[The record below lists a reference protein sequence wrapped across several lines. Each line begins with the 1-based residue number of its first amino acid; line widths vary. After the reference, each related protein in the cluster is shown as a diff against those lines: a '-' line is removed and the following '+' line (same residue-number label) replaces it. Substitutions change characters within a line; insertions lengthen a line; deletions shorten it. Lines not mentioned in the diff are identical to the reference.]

1 MRSYDSNI
9 CKKSIEQAIIKLEN
23 VDAIIIFNGFGKYGK
38 TSEMDLSTVE
48 SMVSANLLVPY
59 YAIHYI
65 LKHFIQNKKG
75 HIIVLGSVA
84 GLKYSPN
91 FAMYSATKFALRALI
106 EGVRNEIQEYNI
118 RTTNIQP
125 GFVSTKFWD
134 EFGENN
140 SPFQY
145 DPQISVTP
153 EEISKLIDE
162 VLNTSKN
169 FVINEVT
176 CRSVK
181 QER

>member
-1 MRSYDSNI
+1 MKKIILFGSNSDISKTFYKLNKNKYDLYSIGRKIESNEYSFNVKSYDSNI
-9 CKKSIEQAIIKLEN
+9 CKRSIDQAIIKLEN

-91 FAMYSATKFALRALI
+91 FAMYSQQNL
-106 EGVRNEIQEYNI
+106 
-118 RTTNIQP
+118 
-125 GFVSTKFWD
+125 GF
-134 EFGENN
+134 
-140 SPFQY
+140 
-145 DPQISVTP
+145 
-153 EEISKLIDE
+153 
-162 VLNTSKN
+162 
-169 FVINEVT
+169 
-176 CRSVK
+176 
-181 QER
+181 